1 MVGPWNHLRF
11 QTREE
16 DIDYAHQAFIN
27 RNLKLRNI
35 THMGFDMDH
44 TLAVYKDAAQDLAF
58 DLTRDLLIHDFG
70 YPEEIKKLRYEDG
83 RVIRGLVVD
92 KRRGNLIKLDQHK
105 YVELAFHGLRS
116 LSKEDRKHQYNKPG
130 ESYRPSSD
138 EYAYLDTLF
147 CLPEACLFMQMV
159 SFMDEQKGKKP
170 VDYLH
175 LHRDIRKGIDR
186 VHRDGSLKAAITS
199 NLETY
204 IEKDPTL
211 PKTLFHFIQGRKKLF
226 LLTNSEYYYTDAILS
241 FLLNGEIPGYDNWQ
255 DYFEFI
261 VVSSKK
267 PAFFSKE
274 AELERV
280 EVDEKGNEIP
290 SEVCP
295 KVFLGGSFKSLEK
308 QLGAYGE
315 SILYFGDHT
324 FGDIMK
330 SKQSCGWRT
339 AMIIVELEA
348 ELRVLESHKADKK
361 NLEGLR
367 DDLQEIRDDIN
378 MLENQMGYLRNRKL
392 DNYDD
397 LTDTE
402 LLEIDEEMK
411 DLREMTAEKES
422 SGTKA
427 LQKIKKLETKLSKGY
442 NPYWGCLF
450 KSIRRKSRFGGQVE
464 DFACLY
470 SARLTN
476 FSQYPITKYFRV
488 TADLMAHERF

>member
-27 RNLKLRNI
+27 RNLKLRSV

-58 DLTRDLLIHDFG
+58 NLTLGNLVNNFG
-70 YPEEIKKLRYEDG
+70 YPQEITKLKYEAG

-92 KRRGNLIKLDQHK
+92 KRRGNLIKLDHHK
-105 YVELAFHGLRS
+105 YVELAYHGTRA
-116 LSKEDRKHQYNKPG
+116 LSKKDRKTQYNKPG

-159 SFMDEQKGKKP
+159 SFMDEQKAKSP
-170 VDYLH
+170 VDYLQ
-175 LHRDIRKGIDR
+175 LHRDIRAGIDT

-199 NLETY
+199 NLGTY

-241 FLLNGEIPGYDNWQ
+241 YLLNGEIPGYDNWQ
-255 DYFEFI
+255 DYFQFI
-261 VVSSKK
+261 VVSSQK

-274 AELERV
+274 AVLASVETDEL
-280 EVDEKGNEIP
+280 GNEIP

-295 KVFLGGSFKSLEK
+295 KVFQGGYFKNLED
-308 QLGAYGE
+308 QLGASGE

-339 AMIIVELEA
+339 AMIIIELED
-348 ELRVLESHKADKK
+348 ELKVLESHKGDKK
-361 NLEGLR
+361 TLENLR

-397 LTDTE
+397 LSDKE

-422 SGTKA
+422 TGTRT
-427 LQKIKKLETKLSKGY
+427 LQKIKKLELKLSKGY

-450 KSIRRKSRFGGQVE
+450 KSARRKSRFGDQVE

-470 SARLTN
+470 TSRLTN